1 MVRTSARG
9 YASFTSIQARF
20 ESDRRVP
27 SAPWF
32 ALCGSIGQQGDGF
45 QISLDTSQL
54 MAGSGDLGL
63 FANDV
68 AKAYWNNSGGIEVEI
83 ARVR

>member
-1 MVRTSARG
+1 
-9 YASFTSIQARF
+9 
-20 ESDRRVP
+20 
-27 SAPWF
+27 
-32 ALCGSIGQQGDGF
+32 
-45 QISLDTSQL
+45 